1 MKSIPLLIML
11 AISTNIFCQQNPP
24 VINTEYLKKSKTQ
37 KKIAFIMLG
46 GGAALFLTGIVIPKG
61 ELVHS
66 GFLGDDYKNDGIKG
80 GLELTGIISML
91 VSIPLFIASSKNKK
105 KAMSVSFKN
114 NPSQQ
119 IQRGSFV
126 NRSVPSL
133 TFKIHL

>member
-11 AISTNIFCQQNPP
+11 AISTNIFCQQNTP

-37 KKIAFIMLG
+37 KKNAFIMLG

>member
-11 AISTNIFCQQNPP
+11 AISTNIFCQQNTP

-37 KKIAFIMLG
+37 KKNAFIMLG

-91 VSIPLFIASSKNKK
+91 GSIPLFIASSKNKK

>member
-1 MKSIPLLIML
+1 
-11 AISTNIFCQQNPP
+11 
-24 VINTEYLKKSKTQ
+24 
-37 KKIAFIMLG
+37 MLG

-66 GFLGDDYKNDGIKG
+66 GILGDDYKNDGIKG

>member
-11 AISTNIFCQQNPP
+11 AISTNIFCQQNTP

-37 KKIAFIMLG
+37 KKNAFIMLG

-66 GFLGDDYKNDGIKG
+66 GILGDDYKNDGIKG

>member
-11 AISTNIFCQQNPP
+11 AISTNIFCQQNTP

-37 KKIAFIMLG
+37 KKNAFIMLG

-66 GFLGDDYKNDGIKG
+66 GFLDDEYKNDGIKG
-80 GLELTGIISML
+80 GLKLTGIISML

>member
-11 AISTNIFCQQNPP
+11 AISTNIFCQQNTP

-37 KKIAFIMLG
+37 KKNAFIMLG

-66 GFLGDDYKNDGIKG
+66 SILGDDYKNDGIKG

-91 VSIPLFIASSKNKK
+91 GSIPLFIASSKNKK

>member
-1 MKSIPLLIML
+1 
-11 AISTNIFCQQNPP
+11 
-24 VINTEYLKKSKTQ
+24 
-37 KKIAFIMLG
+37 MLG

-66 GFLGDDYKNDGIKG
+66 SILGDDYKNDGIKG
-80 GLELTGIISML
+80 GLKLTGIISML